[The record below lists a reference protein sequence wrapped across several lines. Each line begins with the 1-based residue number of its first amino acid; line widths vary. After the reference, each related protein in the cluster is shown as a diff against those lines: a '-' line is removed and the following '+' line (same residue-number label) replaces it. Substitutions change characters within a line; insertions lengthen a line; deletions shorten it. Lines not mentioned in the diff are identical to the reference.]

1 MTAAIDQSVLNA
13 ARAALVELC
22 ESGSPVVRPDTVD
35 KTLAVAVRRWQ
46 SFHRRNSDRTAD
58 VGTRT
63 DDLAKGLLNTF
74 EPDPT
79 LTGPLKT
86 DYHHLAT
93 TLANVFSTA

>member
-1 MTAAIDQSVLNA
+1 MTPAMDQAALRA

-22 ESGSPVVRPDTVD
+22 ESGSPVVRAETVD

-46 SFHRRNSDRTAD
+46 SFDRRNSDGAPD
-58 VGTRT
+58 VDTRT
-63 DDLAKGLLNTF
+63 HDLAKGLLNTF

-79 LTGPLKT
+79 LAGPLKS

-93 TLANVFSTA
+93 TLANVFATE

>member
-1 MTAAIDQSVLNA
+1 MDQAVLRT

-22 ESGSPVVRPDTVD
+22 ESGSPVVRPETVD
-35 KTLAVAVRRWQ
+35 KTLAVAVRRWL
-46 SFHRRNSDRTAD
+46 SLHRRSERTQD
-58 VGTRT
+58 INTRT
-63 DDLAKGLLNTF
+63 NDLAKGLLNAF

-79 LTGPLKT
+79 LAGPLKS